1 MKISLNW
8 LKEYIDYQG
17 TAEEL
22 SLILTKAGLE
32 VEGVEKKGAG
42 IEQVI
47 IGKVK
52 TKSKH
57 PDADTLSICT
67 VFDGKEDLQIVCGAP
82 NVNVGQTIA
91 LAPIGCNLP
100 TPDKVGFKIKKSKI
114 RGVESFG
121 MICAEDELGLS
132 EDHDGIMILNDDLQ
146 AGQNFC
152 AALKLPWETLEISIT
167 PNRADCLSYFG
178 VAQEIAAATGLKIK
192 TPNTDYKKDA
202 SIASKSLATVEIKD
216 SACGRYIGA
225 GVKNIKIGPS
235 PKWIKESLESSGVR
249 SINNVVDI
257 TNFVMLETGNP
268 LHAFDADEIKG
279 KKITVR
285 RAKDEEPIT
294 TLDNQK
300 RILNVSDLLICD
312 ESGPVA
318 LAGIMG
324 GANSEIKDSTTQ
336 VFIEAAYFLPA
347 VIRKTA
353 KRLGIQSDSSYRFER
368 GVDPNRLEYT
378 IKRTLSLLEK
388 YAGGNCAFDIIDIY
402 SHPIKPCVVELRTSR
417 TNKLLGVNLT
427 DQEISKSLASIGL
440 KQIASNT
447 GKSSFEIPTCRHDIT
462 REVDLIEE
470 VARLI
475 GFENIPYTTPAVNI
489 KPLAQSP
496 IIDFTNK
503 VKEAFVANGFNETIS
518 FHFTGLKDIKNL
530 GLIEADPRSNPISL
544 KNPIVED
551 FSHMQTT
558 LIPNLI
564 RAAKLNSN
572 HFNEDL
578 QIFETGRIYLRP
590 ENAENFKNIFC
601 NRYYKIHE
609 YVKDATG
616 RPIERCQA
624 AGILTGNKSNKSW
637 NQEAVKHDFYSVK
650 GILFSIM
657 QALKI
662 KEIQF
667 TGLREIDT
675 FLHPGKAALIL
686 SGNIALGVF
695 GQLSPQVTK
704 NYDLKEAPFVFE
716 LDIATLMRISQ
727 KTVRFQAISKY
738 PAVNRDL
745 SFAFQKSI
753 SWQQIQASIHKLNI
767 KHLISTN
774 LFDKFEGGNLSS
786 EQKSLAISLVFQSHE
801 KTLEEKDTQKSVD
814 KVVEQLTKEFNA
826 IQR

>member
-8 LKEYIDYQG
+8 LKEYIAYQG

-32 VEGVEKKGAG
+32 VEGIEKKGTG

-47 IGKVK
+47 VGKVK
-52 TKSKH
+52 AKIKH
-57 PDADTLSICT
+57 PDADTLSVCT
-67 VFDGKEDLQIVCGAP
+67 IFDGKEDLQIVCGAP
-82 NVNVGQTIA
+82 NVAVGQTIA

-132 EDHDGIMILNDDLQ
+132 EDHDGIMILSNSLQ

-152 AALKLPWETLEISIT
+152 EALQLPWETLEISIT
-167 PNRADCLSYFG
+167 PNRADCLSYLG

-192 TPNTDYKKDA
+192 TPNTDYQKN
-202 SIASKSLATVEIKD
+202 STITSNSLATVAIND
-216 SACGRYIGA
+216 PACGRYIGA

-235 PKWIKESLESSGVR
+235 PKWIKDALQSSGVR

-268 LHAFDADEIKG
+268 LHAFDADDIKG

-285 RAKDEEPIT
+285 LAKDSETIT

-300 RILNVSDLLICD
+300 RVLSTSDLLICD
-312 ESGPVA
+312 EGGPVA

-324 GANSEIKDSTTQ
+324 GANSEIKNTTTN
-336 VFIEAAYFLPA
+336 VFIEAAYFVPA

-353 KRLGIQSDSSYRFER
+353 KRLGIQTDSSYRFER

-378 IKRTLSLLEK
+378 IRRTLSLLEK
-388 YAGGNCAFDIIDIY
+388 YASGSCAFDVIDIY
-402 SHPIKPCVVELRTSR
+402 PNPIKPCVIELRTSR
-417 TNKLLGVNLT
+417 TNKLLGVNLS
-427 DQEISKSLASIGL
+427 DQEIAKALDSIGL
-440 KQIASNT
+440 KQVATSL
-447 GKSSFEIPTCRHDIT
+447 GKASFEIPTCRHDLT

-475 GFENIPYTTPAVNI
+475 GFENIPYTTPAVNM
-489 KPLAQSP
+489 KPLTQSP

-503 VKEAFVANGFNETIS
+503 VKETFVASGFNETIS

-530 GLIEADPRSNPISL
+530 GLIESDPRSNPIGL

-551 FSHMQTT
+551 FSHMQTS

-564 RAAKLNSN
+564 RAAKLNNN

-590 ENAENFKNIFC
+590 ENAEAFKIIFS
-601 NRYYKIHE
+601 NRYFKIHE

-616 RPIERCQA
+616 RPIERCQV
-624 AGILTGNKSNKSW
+624 AGILAGNKSQKSW
-637 NQEAVKHDFYSVK
+637 NQEPVKHDFYSVK
-650 GILFSIM
+650 GILLGILDS
-657 QALKI
+657 LKI
-662 KEIQF
+662 KDVEL

-675 FLHPGKAALIL
+675 FLHPGKSALIL
-686 SGNIALGVF
+686 SGSIALGVF
-695 GQLSPQVTK
+695 GQLAPQVTK

-716 LDIATLMRISQ
+716 LDVATLMRISQ
-727 KTVRFQAISKY
+727 KTVRFQPISKY

-745 SFAFQKSI
+745 SFAFQKTI
-753 SWQQIQASIHKLNI
+753 SWQQIRTSIHKLNI
-767 KHLISTN
+767 KHLVSADV
-774 LFDKFEGGNLSS
+774 FDKFEGGNLSS
-786 EQKSLAISLVFQSHE
+786 EQKSLAINLVFQSHE

-814 KVVEQLTKEFNA
+814 KVVEQLVKEFNA
-826 IQR
+826 VQR